1 MRRRSARDGEAGS
14 LVTERVRGSV
24 INVHALG
31 AAVRLEDGRLVSVPL
46 VDVNKNRASY
56 TRALGQKTTL
66 PFDLDGRSVTL
77 AMTRV
82 DEPIVPSSTASVAED
97 PGFEAQIAAYLKQ
110 TESWAPA
117 EGPPPLERHL
127 FRKRARAKHFRGD
140 PAP

>member
-1 MRRRSARDGEAGS
+1 
-14 LVTERVRGSV
+14 VTERVRGNV

-46 VDVNKNRASY
+46 GDVNKNRASY

-66 PFDLDGRSVTL
+66 PFDLDGRSVRL
-77 AMTRV
+77 ATTRV
-82 DEPIVPSSTASVAED
+82 DEPITPTSNSTIVED

-110 TESWAPA
+110 TESWAPS

-127 FRKRARAKHFRGD
+127 FRKRTRAKHFRGD
-140 PAP
+140 SAP